1 MILSGH
7 FVHSKDKA
15 QEDQRNS
22 PAALMRIAPK
32 NSFYQRNGGKPK
44 KTLGIVISETKF
56 ERYTGFVPKKGEDF
70 PIIMA
75 SWVGDENANPSGPK
89 TCCPLW
95 APWAIHTAVTPS
107 DHPSQSCRVQRFK
120 KSDSL
125 DEFLN
130 TGEVA
135 DWPASTSAKPKVD
148 RFFQSSPGFLGI
160 SFGISFGQGFG
171 NLQKLHQKILTA
183 LNRQAARMEHCVLT
197 AICAAGAAM
206 LTSRSFTCEAG
217 AVRAK

>member
-1 MILSGH
+1 MAAS
-7 FVHSKDKA
+7 
-15 QEDQRNS
+15 EDQRNS
-22 PAALMRIAPK
+22 PAALMRIAEK
-32 NSFYQRNGGKPK
+32 FILSKKRWET

-107 DHPSQSCRVQRFK
+107 DPSQSCRVQRFK